1 MNKLDLKAIRKIS
14 EERYY
19 NECGFLREYQNN
31 GNKPLDHTDKESLDI
46 EYDWTLGQFKR
57 YLELINKP
65 VETTNEIPNLT
76 KEELDYI
83 KNELSYSFRGYIFPE
98 CNINL
103 QDSIKKKLGM

>member
-57 YLELINKP
+57 YLELTNKP
-65 VETTNEIPNLT
+65 VETTNERPKKDLNANVVH
-76 KEELDYI
+76 LDV
-83 KNELSYSFRGYIFPE
+83 NVNRFVV
-98 CNINL
+98 
-103 QDSIKKKLGM
+103 